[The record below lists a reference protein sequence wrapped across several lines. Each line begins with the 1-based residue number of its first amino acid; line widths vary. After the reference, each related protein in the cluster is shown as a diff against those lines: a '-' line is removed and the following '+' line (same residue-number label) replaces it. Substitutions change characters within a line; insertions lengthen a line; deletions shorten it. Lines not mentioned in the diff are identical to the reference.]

1 MGKLQAQP
9 ERLTMDYY
17 DSANGVTISYARARD
32 EIVKVHN
39 LSEEAFGE
47 FLEDCGNRCNY
58 DAQEVLGWLGY

>member
-1 MGKLQAQP
+1 
-9 ERLTMDYY
+9 MDYY